1 MITIKKA
8 EKISAIYKKVEVLH
22 KELIK
27 LNKIANTILQT
38 EGSCDI
44 NLSTDKVKE
53 SKKEDILDEDGSL
66 KNSSDILSYTFRVA
80 TCWGT
85 PELKEDYSSKESV
98 KLEIDD
104 ILTLEVLGV
113 LISRKQTE
121 IDKYLKEIN
130 KL

>member
-38 EGSCDI
+38 EGSCEI
-44 NLSTDKVKE
+44 KLSTDKVKE
-53 SKKEDILDEDGSL
+53 SRKENVLDEDGSVR
-66 KNSSDILSYTFRVA
+66 NSSSIYGVDNLLSMYL
-80 TCWGT
+80 GK
-85 PELKEDYSSKESV
+85 PKLKEDDSNKESI

-121 IDKYLKEIN
+121 IDKYLNQIN

>member
-8 EKISAIYKKVEVLH
+8 EKISAIYKKVEALH

-27 LNKIANTILQT
+27 LNKIANTILHT
-38 EGSCDI
+38 EGSCEI
-44 NLSTDKVKE
+44 KLSTEKIKE
-53 SKKEDILDEDGSL
+53 SKKENILDEDGSVR
-66 KNSSDILSYTFRVA
+66 NSSSIYGVDNLLSMYL
-80 TCWGT
+80 GK
-85 PELKEDYSSKESV
+85 PKLKEDDSNKESV

-121 IDKYLKEIN
+121 IDKYLNQIN

>member
-8 EKISAIYKKVEVLH
+8 EKISAIYKKVEALH

-38 EGSCDI
+38 EGNCEI
-44 NLSTDKVKE
+44 KLSTDKVKE
-53 SKKEDILDEDGSL
+53 NVLDEDESL
-66 KNSSDILSYTFRVA
+66 INSSSIYNVPDLIGVYW
-80 TCWGT
+80 CT
-85 PELKEDYSSKESV
+85 PKLKEDDSNKESV

-121 IDKYLKEIN
+121 IDKYLNQIN